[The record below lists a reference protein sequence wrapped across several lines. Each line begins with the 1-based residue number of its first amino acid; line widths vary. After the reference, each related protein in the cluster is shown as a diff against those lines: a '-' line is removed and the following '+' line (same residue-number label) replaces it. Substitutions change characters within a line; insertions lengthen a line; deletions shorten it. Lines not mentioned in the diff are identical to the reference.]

1 MASSAHLSSKN
12 KYLVALLAS
21 GVGVAKQSSTM
32 NSRIFWVSR
41 DITEMYIGSSFV
53 TYETNKKSRDNFC
66 CCLAKIKGLKI
77 ALRISVHQNLANFG
91 FEL

>member
-1 MASSAHLSSKN
+1 MAHLLRKKTWLIESCG
-12 KYLVALLAS
+12 S